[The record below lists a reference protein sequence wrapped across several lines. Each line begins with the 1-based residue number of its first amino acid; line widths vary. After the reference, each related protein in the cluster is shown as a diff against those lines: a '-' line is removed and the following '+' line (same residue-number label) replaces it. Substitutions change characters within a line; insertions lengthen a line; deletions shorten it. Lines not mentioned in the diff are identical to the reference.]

1 MVREASPA
9 MVVNMRRMNADK
21 NKPTGI
27 AAANVEVEGTDVC
40 AVTIHSLFD
49 LDGDTYN
56 TKLDFAK
63 KSHKVQVLV
72 GLDCPGEI
80 VPCAWERARAR

>member
-1 MVREASPA
+1 MCVLDRLQVALHSPA
-9 MVVNMRRMNADK
+9 LGRRADASEYK
-21 NKPTGI
+21 EGI
-27 AAANVEVEGTDVC
+27 AAANVELQGTDVC

-49 LDGDTYN
+49 LDDTYN

-72 GLDCPGEI
+72 GLDCRE
-80 VPCAWERARAR
+80 